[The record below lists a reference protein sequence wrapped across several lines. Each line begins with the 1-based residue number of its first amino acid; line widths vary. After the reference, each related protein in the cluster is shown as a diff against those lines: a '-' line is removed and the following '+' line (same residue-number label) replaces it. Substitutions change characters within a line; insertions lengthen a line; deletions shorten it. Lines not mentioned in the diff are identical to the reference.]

1 MCVADNVSHRYD
13 EQQQILT
20 RDQKEKPDKWERG
33 IRGERHSPSEIRRWR
48 TRAVALVGWARSG
61 VAVGIGSLC
70 KHRNNDQLMSSGV
83 VTSRGNTY
91 HHL

>member
-33 IRGERHSPSEIRRWR
+33 IRGRGTARAKLEGGELER
-48 TRAVALVGWARSG
+48 
-61 VAVGIGSLC
+61 SLW
-70 KHRNNDQLMSSGV
+70 
-83 VTSRGNTY
+83 
-91 HHL
+91 